1 LGYCEAILKKNEVVV
16 NIFGNEY
23 RVIAE
28 DLNTERIKKI
38 AEIVDQKM
46 REIHREFPLPSTT
59 KIAVLA
65 CLNLVDEYLQNEAQ
79 LNKKISDMEQRIS
92 NLILKIDEAVS

>member
-1 LGYCEAILKKNEVVV
+1 MKKNEVIV

-28 DLNTERIKKI
+28 DLDAERIKKI
-38 AEIVDQKM
+38 AEIVDKKM

-65 CLNLVDEYLQNEAQ
+65 GLNLVDEYMQNEAQ
-79 LNKKISDMEQRIS
+79 LNKKISDMEQRIGK
-92 NLILKIDEAVS
+92 LILKIDEAVS